1 VFIVRGGVLTSLIFM
16 FTREEVASSSRLF
29 SVVLISLR
37 ILLGITY
44 LKSPGQIRF
53 YLLYY
58 NPLIHNVLVRA
69 VQRMVYLTRSM
80 EFRLIES
87 PFLNSESLGKLGGWM
102 KKKYGLMSY
111 FFILSICRFLLLR

>member
-1 VFIVRGGVLTSLIFM
+1 MFIVGGRVLTSLIFI

-44 LKSPGQIRF
+44 LKSPRQIRF

-69 VQRMVYLTRSM
+69 VQ
-80 EFRLIES
+80 
-87 PFLNSESLGKLGGWM
+87 
-102 KKKYGLMSY
+102 
-111 FFILSICRFLLLR
+111 